1 MTDTLPESSSGREPA
16 PAATATAD
24 EGAAFTVDRA
34 DEPDDTGDPGGGSTG
49 GGRLRLTPSD
59 RRLALIVALVGLPII
74 WMGYGVDIDVA
85 NVLDTTELIRDGD
98 YMPSRTPGVPVF
110 EAIAA
115 VLDPVGGHLL
125 LNLATLAAAVAMVV
139 GIAQL
144 VRAWGHDNDDLLALA
159 FFASPITIISSTGVA
174 DFVWALAFF
183 VWGAVLHVRGRGRGL
198 AAGVLFALA
207 IGSRLS
213 TGFLIAAFL
222 VADGWDPAHRRRCVR
237 TAALALPLGAV
248 LYVPSWLA
256 FDRTLRFL
264 ENSEGYRSFGNNL
277 GRFVYKSYATA
288 GPILLVVLLVAVPA
302 LVAALRRWGGDPM
315 LRFGVLAF
323 AGTQALF
330 FMMPWKS
337 AHLLPSLLALVV
349 WIGASARNRRGYLW
363 VLVAALAVNGL
374 FSLRL
379 LSPDQPGAAEGGRWD
394 PALGAGFLVNEI
406 RCRLEY
412 MDETPQAYQEEGWAC
427 SLKPMRGTVPP
438 GADPDS

>member
-1 MTDTLPESSSGREPA
+1 MSTTLPQSEDAAGDGSGASEVAASSDP
-16 PAATATAD
+16 
-24 EGAAFTVDRA
+24 
-34 DEPDDTGDPGGGSTG
+34 PDVPVAED
-49 GGRLRLTPSD
+49 RLRLTPTD
-59 RRLALIVALVGLPII
+59 RWLALVVAVVGLPII

-110 EAIAA
+110 EAVAA
-115 VLDPVGGHLL
+115 LLDPVGGHLL
-125 LNLATLAAAVAMVV
+125 LNLATLAAAVAMIV

-183 VWGAVLHVRGRGRGL
+183 VWGAVLHLRGRGRGL
-198 AAGVLFALA
+198 ATGVLFALA
-207 IGSRLS
+207 LGSRLS
-213 TGFLIAAFL
+213 TGFLVAAFL
-222 VADGWDPAHRRRCVR
+222 VADGWDLAHRRRCLR
-237 TAALALPLGAV
+237 TAVLALPLGAM

-264 ENSEGYRSFGNNL
+264 ENTEGYRSFGNNL

-302 LVAALRRWGGDPM
+302 LVVALRRWGGDPM
-315 LRFGVLAF
+315 LRFAVLGF
-323 AGTQALF
+323 AITQGLF
-330 FMMPWKS
+330 FMMPWKA
-337 AHLLPSLLALVV
+337 AHLLPSLLALVL
-349 WIGASARNRRGYLW
+349 WIGASARNRRPYLW

-379 LSPDQPGAAEGGRWD
+379 LTPDQPGAARGGQWD

-412 MDETPQAYQEEGWAC
+412 MDDRPQAYQEEGWAC

-438 GADPDS
+438 GADADS